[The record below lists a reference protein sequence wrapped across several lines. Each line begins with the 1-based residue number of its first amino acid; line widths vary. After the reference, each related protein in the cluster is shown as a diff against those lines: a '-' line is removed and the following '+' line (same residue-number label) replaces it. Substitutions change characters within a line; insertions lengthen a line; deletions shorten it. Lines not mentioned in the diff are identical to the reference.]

1 MAKYQED
8 RTLWETWRDISKS
21 IRGDET
27 VDKGTY
33 ISDGLTRP
41 GTKSWLGR
49 RQMFSYAG
57 I

>member
-27 VDKGTY
+27 DKRTY